1 MYSRYE
7 GNAQLRLDGDAMT
20 KRLVKIAMPVTI
32 AGILT
37 GCGLGQWVRNGFKV
51 GPNYEEPSAP
61 LAQQW
66 IDYRGEPGAATQP
79 AASLAQWWNAFND
92 PVLDSLM
99 HDAYGANLTL
109 RAAGERIAEARAA
122 RGIAIGNLFPQTQNV
137 SGAHTVNKASD
148 RVSSPLGDQWFQN
161 VNAGLNVGWEID
173 FWGRFRR
180 AIEASDASLD
190 ASVADYDNV
199 MVLMLAEVANSYIQY
214 RTFQERL
221 ALAQQ
226 NVEIQ
231 RQAYE
236 LAGNNFRAGASTE
249 RDMQQARQVYE
260 QTRSLIPEF
269 EQGVRLANN
278 SLCVLLGIPVQDL
291 APRLGDT
298 GFIPVAP
305 GEAAVGIPAE
315 LLRRRPDVRQAERL
329 AAAQSAAIGVA
340 VSDLYPH
347 FSINGSIGLNA
358 EYIGGLWATPG
369 SMAGSFGPSF
379 QWNILN
385 YGRIEN
391 SIKGQE
397 ARFREFMAQYQQTVL
412 QADSEAENAIISF
425 DKSKEQ
431 VVFLADSVT
440 AAQRTVQ
447 ITYDQYRAGAV
458 DFTPVFLFELT
469 LTQQEDALAQAQG
482 NIALSLVELYRSL
495 GGGWEAREAPEGIV
509 GPPTTAPTTQR
520 ATTRPNLLPATNV
533 GAGTGPG

>member
-1 MYSRYE
+1 M
-7 GNAQLRLDGDAMT
+7 A
-20 KRLVKIAMPVTI
+20 IPVTFGFL
-32 AGILT
+32 AA
-37 GCGLGQWVRNGFKV
+37 GCGLGQWVANGFKV
-51 GPNYEEPSAP
+51 GPNYEAPPAP
-61 LAQQW
+61 LAHEW
-66 IDYRGEPGAATQP
+66 IDYRDKSDAATQP
-79 AASLAQWWNAFND
+79 AASLAQWWSAFND
-92 PVLDSLM
+92 PVLNSLM
-99 HDAYGANLTL
+99 HDAYGANLSL
-109 RAAGERIAEARAA
+109 RAAGERIAEARAV
-122 RGIAIGNLFPQTQNV
+122 RGIAVGNLFPQTQNV
-137 SGAHTVNKASD
+137 SGSHTVNKASD

-221 ALAQQ
+221 VLAQQ

-236 LAGNNFRAGASTE
+236 LAQNNFRAGASTE
-249 RDMQQARQVYE
+249 RDMQQALQVYE
-260 QTRSLIPEF
+260 QTRSFIPEF

-298 GFIPVAP
+298 GVIPVAP
-305 GEAAVGIPAE
+305 AEATVGIPAE

-329 AAAQSAAIGVA
+329 AAAQSAEIGVA
-340 VSDLYPH
+340 MSDLYPH

-369 SMAGSFGPSF
+369 SMAGGFGPSF
-379 QWNILN
+379 QWNVLN

-397 ARFREFMAQYQQTVL
+397 AHFREFMAQYQQTVL
-412 QADSEAENAIISF
+412 QADSEAENAIITF
-425 DKSKEQ
+425 AKTKEQ
-431 VVFLADSVT
+431 VTFLTNSVT
-440 AAQRTVQ
+440 AARRTVQ

-482 NIALSLVELYRSL
+482 NIALSLVDLYRAL
-495 GGGWEAREAPEGIV
+495 GGGWEARESPDGIV
-509 GPPTTAPTTQR
+509 GPPVPAPTTQR
-520 ATTRPNLLPATNV
+520 ATSRPNLLAPATT
-533 GAGTGPG
+533 GAATKPQ